1 LLRVIKTRIKDV
13 VSNSEQRLFQVRLL
27 GRDDGVG
34 PRPDRLPAHESRGRL
49 LEDDGPRP
57 EGGGWSA
64 ARLPPTAARRVRGL
78 AHQPGWTIQSCL
90 LLSETESLTY
100 NNFKSTF
107 DPDLTLSTSL

>member
-1 LLRVIKTRIKDV
+1 MLRVIKTRLKDV

-57 EGGGWSA
+57 EGGGRSA

-78 AHQPGWTIQSCL
+78 AHQPG
-90 LLSETESLTY
+90 
-100 NNFKSTF
+100 
-107 DPDLTLSTSL
+107 

>member
-1 LLRVIKTRIKDV
+1 
-13 VSNSEQRLFQVRLL
+13 
-27 GRDDGVG
+27 
-34 PRPDRLPAHESRGRL
+34 
-49 LEDDGPRP
+49 
-57 EGGGWSA
+57 
-64 ARLPPTAARRVRGL
+64 L

>member
-1 LLRVIKTRIKDV
+1 MLRVIKTRIKDV

-57 EGGGWSA
+57 EGGGRSA

-78 AHQPGWTIQSCL
+78 AHQPGLTIQSCVYFFRKRNL
-90 LLSETESLTY
+90 
-100 NNFKSTF
+100 
-107 DPDLTLSTSL
+107 